1 MYRQLVKYLLN
12 SNISSTYPH
21 NMVNF
26 GLLAAESVG
35 HISKFQ
41 RVSRFGFVNVPT
53 SLNRSQPNFARC
65 LAVSWAGTLY
75 IHFLGLLPLT
85 KFCHVQNSLCV
96 PSLAFSY
103 IGSVTV
109 RHSSSGVSQTLWHG
123 TRNGIT
129 ELSQRAPHIFGWA
142 AITLGIGPH
151 STLCLKKVSTFWLSV
166 TLSNLNRFSKLLHC
180 WKA

>member
-1 MYRQLVKYLLN
+1 MA
-12 SNISSTYPH
+12 
-21 NMVNF
+21 NF
-26 GLLAAESVG
+26 GPLEAEIGLGVWSTLSNFNGFHVLASLL
-35 HISKFQ
+35 Q
-41 RVSRFGFVNVPT
+41 RR
-53 SLNRSQPNFARC
+53 RSPEANQT
-65 LAVSWAGTLY
+65 LHVSWAVIIY
-75 IHFLGLLPLT
+75 IHFRGLFPLT
-85 KFCHVQNSLCV
+85 EFCHVQNSLCV

-151 STLCLKKVSTFWLSV
+151 STLCLKKVSTF
-166 TLSNLNRFSKLLHC
+166 
-180 WKA
+180 